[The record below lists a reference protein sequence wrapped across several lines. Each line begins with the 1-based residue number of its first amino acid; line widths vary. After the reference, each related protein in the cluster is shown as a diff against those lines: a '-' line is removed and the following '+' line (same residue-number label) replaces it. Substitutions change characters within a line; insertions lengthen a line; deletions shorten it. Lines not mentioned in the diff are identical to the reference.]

1 MRWVIVGAAALVAIA
16 GTGAVTA
23 LADTLFPSESVA
35 SGLAAAV
42 RSTEH
47 FLTRVRVLHPA
58 LAVLAVS
65 AAAVASRSVSGRS
78 LGGPVMARVRTLL
91 VLSLGQMGL
100 GVLAIDLGSAL
111 WVRLLHLAVADAIWV
126 SYVWLCAQTLSRSA
140 ASESTE
146 STGAR
151 QTKPVHR

>member
-1 MRWVIVGAAALVAIA
+1 VVVGAVALVAIA

-35 SGLAAAV
+35 DGLAAV
-42 RSTEH
+42 VTSTEH
-47 FLTRVRVLHPA
+47 FLTRLRVLHPV

-65 AAAVASRSVSGRS
+65 AAAFATRLLR
-78 LGGPVMARVRTLL
+78 GPVLARVRSLM

-100 GVLAIDLGSAL
+100 GLLTIALASPL
-111 WVRLLHLAVADAIWV
+111 WVRLLHLAVADLIWI
-126 SYVWLCAQTLSRSA
+126 SYVWLAAQTLSSSA
-140 ASESTE
+140 ASDSTE

-151 QTKPVHR
+151 QEKPVHR